1 MSTTGN
7 KEPTWSEW
15 LDWSQ
20 DDIYDT
26 IYHEVPG
33 SNWGDVEIE
42 FEHEDGH
49 TSKAYMVPCEECTTD
64 YDDCWKSYD
73 LQDENYKWPC
83 NTKGVKRWRY
93 LNDWE

>member
-1 MSTTGN
+1 MGEETEN
-7 KEPTWSEW
+7 ETWSEW
-15 LDWSQ
+15 LDWGQ

-83 NTKGVKRWRY
+83 NTKDVKRWRY

>member
-15 LDWSQ
+15 LDWDQ
-20 DDIYDT
+20 DDLYDT

-49 TSKAYMVPCEECTTD
+49 KSKAYMVPWEEYTD
-64 YDDCWKSYD
+64 DDWWKSYD

-83 NTKGVKRWRY
+83 DTKGVKKWRY

>member
-15 LDWSQ
+15 LDWGQ

-83 NTKGVKRWRY
+83 DTKGVKKWRY

>member
-1 MSTTGN
+1 MREKTEN
-7 KEPTWSEW
+7 ETWSEW
-15 LDWSQ
+15 LDWGQ

>member
-1 MSTTGN
+1 MSTIGN

-15 LDWSQ
+15 LDWDQ
-20 DDIYDT
+20 DDLYDT

-33 SNWGDVEIE
+33 SNWNDVEIE

-49 TSKAYMVPCEECTTD
+49 ISKAYMVPCEECTTD

>member
-1 MSTTGN
+1 MSEETEN
-7 KEPTWSEW
+7 ETWSEW
-15 LDWSQ
+15 LDWGQ